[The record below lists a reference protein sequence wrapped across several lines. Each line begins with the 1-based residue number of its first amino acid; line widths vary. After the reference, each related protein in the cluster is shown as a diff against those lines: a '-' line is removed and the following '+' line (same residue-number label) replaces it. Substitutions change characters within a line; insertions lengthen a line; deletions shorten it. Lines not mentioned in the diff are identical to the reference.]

1 MSDTQNNFNMNNLQF
16 HQTRSATEEEI
27 NEKKQKFSAAKQ
39 VLVEKLEQIKS
50 ELEQTSEPIKG
61 EKRSKLVQDLHGLH
75 ILFDRMDQ
83 ASFEYF
89 EKEEYGVVEPK
100 DAV

>member
-1 MSDTQNNFNMNNLQF
+1 MSDVQSNVDMNSLQF
-16 HQTRSATEEEI
+16 YQVRSATEEEV
-27 NEKKQKFSAAKQ
+27 NKKKQKFSAAKQ

-61 EKRSKLVQDLHGLH
+61 DKRLELVQGLHSLH

-89 EKEEYGVVEPK
+89 EKQEYGVVEPK
-100 DAV
+100 DTI